1 MVKRLKVTNTKE
13 ELKLIKIDID
23 KLLITLKYV
32 AITVFYIV
40 SLFALFTWITEMNK
54 DTKELAKEY
63 PLEVK
68 GTNTYTGY
76 IVKKYKNKGVPTIEV
91 VGYGRFVISEEE
103 FKQLDVGTMVPD
115 YIAMR
120 SQDGKAKEEHKTVK
134 KDQTK

>member
-1 MVKRLKVTNTKE
+1 M
-13 ELKLIKIDID
+13 ID
-23 KLLITLKYV
+23 KVLNVLKY
-32 AITVFYIV
+32 AATALFYIV
-40 SLFALFTWITEMNK
+40 SLFALFTWINQMNK

-63 PLEVK
+63 PMK
-68 GTNTYTGY
+68 TRGTNTYTGY
-76 IVKKYKNKGVPTIEV
+76 IVRKYRYKGVPTIEC

-120 SQDGKAKEEHKTVK
+120 SQDGKAKEELKTVK

>member
-1 MVKRLKVTNTKE
+1 MIN
-13 ELKLIKIDID
+13 KLD
-23 KLLITLKYV
+23 KTLIVLKYV
-32 AITVFYIV
+32 AIALFYVV

-54 DTKELAKEY
+54 DTKELAKQY

-76 IVKKYKNKGVPTIEV
+76 IVKKYRNKGIPTIEV

-103 FKQLDVGTMVPD
+103 FKQLEVGTMIPD

-120 SQDGKAKEEHKTVK
+120 SQGKSIKGGKE
-134 KDQTK
+134 Q

>member
-13 ELKLIKIDID
+13 ELKLIKIDVD
-23 KLLITLKYV
+23 KLLVVLNYG
-32 AITVFYIV
+32 AIALLYIV

-54 DTKELAKEY
+54 DTKELVKEY
-63 PLEVK
+63 PLETK

-76 IVKKYKNKGVPTIEV
+76 IIRKYKYKGIPSIEV

-103 FKQLDVGTMVPD
+103 FNKLDVGTMVPD

-134 KDQTK
+134 KD

>member
-1 MVKRLKVTNTKE
+1 MIN
-13 ELKLIKIDID
+13 KLD
-23 KLLITLKYV
+23 KTLIALKYF
-32 AITVFYIV
+32 AIALFYVV

-68 GTNTYTGY
+68 GTYTYTGY
-76 IVKKYKNKGVPTIEV
+76 IVKKYRNKGIPTIEV

-120 SQDGKAKEEHKTVK
+120 SQDGKTKEEHKTIK

>member
-1 MVKRLKVTNTKE
+1 M
-13 ELKLIKIDID
+13 ID
-23 KLLITLKYV
+23 KALIGLKYFAITL
-32 AITVFYIV
+32 FYIV
-40 SLFALFTWITEMNK
+40 SLFALFTWINQMNK

-63 PLEVK
+63 PIETK

-76 IVKKYKNKGVPTIEV
+76 IVKKYRNKGIPTIEV

-120 SQDGKAKEEHKTVK
+120 SQDGKAKEELKTVK

>member
-1 MVKRLKVTNTKE
+1 M
-13 ELKLIKIDID
+13 ID
-23 KLLITLKYV
+23 KALNALKY
-32 AITVFYIV
+32 ITIAALYVVFLFGGYILW
-40 SLFALFTWITEMNK
+40 SQSNK
-54 DTKELAKEY
+54 DTEELAKEY
-63 PLEVK
+63 PMENK

-76 IVKKYKNKGVPTIEV
+76 IVKKYRNKGIPTIEV

-134 KDQTK
+134 ENQTK

>member
-1 MVKRLKVTNTKE
+1 M
-13 ELKLIKIDID
+13 ID
-23 KLLITLKYV
+23 KLDKTLIVLKYF
-32 AITVFYIV
+32 AIALFYVV

-54 DTKELAKEY
+54 DTKELAKQY
-63 PLEVK
+63 PMETR

-76 IVKKYKNKGVPTIEV
+76 IVKKYRNKGIPTIEV

-103 FKQLDVGTMVPD
+103 FKQLEVGTMVPD

-120 SQDGKAKEEHKTVK
+120 SQDGKAKEEHKTIK

>member
-1 MVKRLKVTNTKE
+1 M
-13 ELKLIKIDID
+13 ID
-23 KLLITLKYV
+23 KLDKTLIALKYV
-32 AITVFYIV
+32 AIAVFYIV

-68 GTNTYTGY
+68 GTHTYTGY
-76 IVKKYKNKGVPTIEV
+76 IVKKYRNKGIPTIEV

-103 FKQLDVGTMVPD
+103 FKQLDVGTMIPD

-120 SQDGKAKEEHKTVK
+120 SQDGKAKEELKTVK

>member
-1 MVKRLKVTNTKE
+1 MTYKALRYATIAVFCISSLFTVFLWRNKVTKDTE
-13 ELKLIKIDID
+13 ELKKQ
-23 KLLITLKYV
+23 
-32 AITVFYIV
+32 
-40 SLFALFTWITEMNK
+40 
-54 DTKELAKEY
+54 Y

-76 IVKKYKNKGVPTIEV
+76 IVKKYRNKGIPTIEV

-120 SQDGKAKEEHKTVK
+120 SQDGKAKEEYKTVK

>member
-1 MVKRLKVTNTKE
+1 M
-13 ELKLIKIDID
+13 ID
-23 KLLITLKYV
+23 KLDKVLTALKY
-32 AITVFYIV
+32 ASIALFYIV

-63 PLEVK
+63 PMKVR

-76 IVKKYKNKGVPTIEV
+76 IVKKYRNKGIPTIEV

-120 SQDGKAKEEHKTVK
+120 SQDGKAKEEHKTIK
-134 KDQTK
+134 ENQTK

>member
-1 MVKRLKVTNTKE
+1 M
-13 ELKLIKIDID
+13 IKIDID

-32 AITVFYIV
+32 AITLFYIV
-40 SLFALFTWITEMNK
+40 SLFALFTWITDMNK
-54 DTKELAKEY
+54 GTEELAKQY
-63 PLEVK
+63 PLEIK
-68 GTNTYTGY
+68 GANTYTGY
-76 IVKKYKNKGVPTIEV
+76 IVKKYRNKGIPTIEI

-120 SQDGKAKEEHKTVK
+120 SQDGKAKEEHKTIK

>member
-1 MVKRLKVTNTKE
+1 M
-13 ELKLIKIDID
+13 ID
-23 KLLITLKYV
+23 KLDKVLTALKY
-32 AITVFYIV
+32 ASIALFYIV

-54 DTKELAKEY
+54 DTKELTKEY

-68 GTNTYTGY
+68 GTHTYTGY
-76 IVKKYKNKGVPTIEV
+76 IVKKYRNKGIPTIEV

-120 SQDGKAKEEHKTVK
+120 SQDGKAKEELKTVK
-134 KDQTK
+134 KD

>member
-1 MVKRLKVTNTKE
+1 M
-13 ELKLIKIDID
+13 ID
-23 KLLITLKYV
+23 KLDKTLIALKYF
-32 AITVFYIV
+32 AIALFYIV

-63 PLEVK
+63 PMKVRD
-68 GTNTYTGY
+68 TNTYTGY
-76 IVKKYKNKGVPTIEV
+76 IVKKYRNKGIPTIEV

-120 SQDGKAKEEHKTVK
+120 SQDEKAKEEYKTIK
-134 KDQTK
+134 KD

>member
-1 MVKRLKVTNTKE
+1 M
-13 ELKLIKIDID
+13 ID
-23 KLLITLKYV
+23 KLDKVLTALKY
-32 AITVFYIV
+32 APIALFYIV

-68 GTNTYTGY
+68 GTHTYTGY
-76 IVKKYKNKGVPTIEV
+76 IVKKYRNKGIPTIEV

-120 SQDGKAKEEHKTVK
+120 SQDGKAKEEHKTIK
-134 KDQTK
+134 ENQTK